1 MLIGRDAEQ
10 RAIDELVAGAR
21 AGRSGVLVL
30 TGEAGIGK
38 TMLLEYADTVAV
50 ASGMR
55 VQRVVGN
62 ELERDLGYGGLS
74 QLVGT
79 ATDDLER
86 LPPPQAQALA
96 VALNLQEGPP
106 PDRFAVAAATL
117 GLLTHRA
124 EEQPL
129 CVLVDDAHLLDHLS
143 AAALAFAARRLLEDP
158 VLLMAAARSGEDS
171 ALLEAGLPVL
181 QLSGLDVAAATELL
195 TLESGPSAAPSHVD
209 RLVRATGGNPL
220 ALLELHAHPGR
231 WEAAWPD
238 APVQVTSAVIE
249 AFRARTDRLSAACRT
264 TLLLAAAGGTDRRLV
279 ARASRELGVDP
290 VHLVEATDAG
300 LVRMEG
306 VRLEFRHPLVRAAVY
321 GAAPAPARRAAHAA
335 LARATPED
343 DPDRRAW
350 HLAAAA
356 PDTDAAAAQALD
368 AVADRARARS
378 AYDVAASALER
389 AAWLSPQESQRSARL
404 LAAAEAAWVAGEG
417 ERARATLE
425 DVGALTAGDLIARS
439 GRLRATI
446 ASRTG
451 SLTTALEVI
460 ARTTEQLGTQE
471 PDAATELWADG
482 VNTAFFRTDTEFLR
496 RAVGALETLAPLVVT
511 ARARVLG
518 QLAAGMARTLTGQGG
533 ADQIRSAVAELA
545 TGDTLRADPLRAIW
559 LALGP
564 LYLREEGAF
573 RDLVQQALAEVR
585 KGTVLGAMPLL
596 LMLVSMDDASTRRWA
611 RADSGYHEGIRIA
624 RESGQHT
631 DLALL
636 LAALAGLEARIGR
649 EKPCREHAAEA
660 LELCA
665 RHDVVVGGVW
675 ATLALAELELG
686 AGRAG
691 PARDR
696 LVEASNTLSTCRL
709 QDVDLHPGADLTEA
723 LLRLGEPEAAREQ
736 ARAYQALSTAKGQPW
751 ALARA
756 HRALGM
762 VADDDQADQHFA
774 AASRLHMQTPDAF
787 EAARTELAHGAS
799 LRRRRRRKDARVH
812 LRAAL
817 GAFEELG
824 AQLRAEQ
831 AAVELRATGESVQ
844 PRGAS
849 LLGLLTPQERQ
860 IAQLLVDGQTTREAA
875 AGLFL
880 SPKTIEYHLRHVY
893 TKLGI
898 NSRAELAA
906 ELAEQIPA
914 RH

>member
-10 RAIDELVAGAR
+10 RAIGELMAGAR

-38 TMLLEYADTVAV
+38 TVLLEHADTAAV
-50 ASGMR
+50 ARGMR

-79 ATDDLER
+79 ATDDLAR
-86 LPPPQAQALA
+86 LPAPQAQALA
-96 VALNLQEGPP
+96 VALNLREGPP

-124 EEQPL
+124 EDQPL
-129 CVLVDDAHLLDHLS
+129 AVLVDDAHLLDHLS

-158 VLLMAAARSGEDS
+158 VVLVAAVRSGEDS
-171 ALLEAGLPVL
+171 ALLHAGLPVR
-181 QLSGLDVAAATELL
+181 QLSGLDLAAATELL
-195 TLESGPSAAPSHVD
+195 AAAGPATELDQVD

-220 ALLELHAHPGR
+220 ALLELQSHPVR
-231 WEAAWPD
+231 WDTAGPD
-238 APVQVTSAVIE
+238 APVRVTSAVIE

-279 ARASRELGVDP
+279 ARASRDLGVDP
-290 VHLVEATDAG
+290 MHLVEATDAG

-335 LARATPED
+335 LARATPEED
-343 DPDRRAW
+343 LDRRAW

-356 PDTDAAAAQALD
+356 PDTDAAAAQALH

-389 AAWLSPQESQRSARL
+389 AGWLSPEESQRSARL
-404 LAAAEAAWVAGEG
+404 LASAEAAWVAGQG
-417 ERARATLE
+417 ERARAILE
-425 DVGALTAGDLIARS
+425 GVGALTSGDLIARS

-446 ASRTG
+446 ATRTG
-451 SLTTALEVI
+451 SLATALEVI
-460 ARTTEQLGTQE
+460 ARTTEQLGPQE

-482 VNTAFFRTDTEFLR
+482 VNAAFFRADTEFLH
-496 RAVGALETLAPLVVT
+496 RAVGALETLAPLVGT

-518 QLAAGMARTLTGQGG
+518 QMAAGMARTLTGQGG
-533 ADQIRSAVAELA
+533 ADQLRAAVAELA
-545 TGDTLRADPLRAIW
+545 TGHTLRADPLRAIW

-573 RDLVQQALAEVR
+573 RDLVQEALAEVR
-585 KGTVLGAMPLL
+585 EGTVLGAMPLL

-649 EKPCREHAAEA
+649 KEPCREHAAEA

-665 RHDVVVGGVW
+665 RHDIVVGGVW

-686 AGRAG
+686 AGRPG
-691 PARDR
+691 PARD
-696 LVEASNTLSTCRL
+696 LLLEASAALSTCGL

-736 ARAYQALSTAKGQPW
+736 ALAYQALSTAKGQPW

-756 HRALGM
+756 HRVMGM
-762 VADDDQADQHFA
+762 VADDDDDADQHFA
-774 AASRLHMQTPDAF
+774 VAAQLHEQTPDAF
-787 EAARTELAHGAS
+787 EEARTELAHGAS
-799 LRRRRRRKDARVH
+799 LRRRRRRKEARVH

-817 GAFEELG
+817 EAFEELG
-824 AQLRAEQ
+824 AQQRAEQ
-831 AAVELRATGESVQ
+831 AAVELAATGESVQ

-849 LLGLLTPQERQ
+849 LLGRLTPQERQ
-860 IAQLLVDGQTTREAA
+860 IAQLLADGQTTREAA

-914 RH
+914 RR